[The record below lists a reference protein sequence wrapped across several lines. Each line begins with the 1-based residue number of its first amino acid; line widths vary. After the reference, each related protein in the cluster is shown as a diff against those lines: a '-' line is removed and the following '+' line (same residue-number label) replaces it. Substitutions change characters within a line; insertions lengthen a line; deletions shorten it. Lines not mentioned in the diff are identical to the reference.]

1 MIQRLWQALRL
12 MIGSGE
18 VIRTDVDRHPATAQ
32 IHGVDGEVLEAVPL
46 LSPWGVAAR
55 PPRGSRVLT
64 AALGA
69 SREQVVALSAAHIA
83 TPPPQLAEGEVALY
97 ALGGATLVLQADGSV
112 AVRGPL
118 RVEGDVS
125 DARGTMEEIR
135 AIFATHTHQT
145 PTGPTGPPDPP
156 GTSGS
161 VSTAALTG
169 SGAGAGGEDEESG
182 TQNRLSGETGDVWFY
197 DADLGAAALLDGGDP
212 GTVLTA
218 QGRGQRPGFLPVP
231 PNTNAA
237 LLTFGVLDGGG
248 P

>member
-83 TPPPQLAEGEVALY
+83 TPPPQLEEGEVALY
-97 ALGGATLVLQADGSV
+97 ALGGATVVLRTDGSV
-112 AVRGPL
+112 LVHGPL
-118 RVEGDVS
+118 RVEGDVF
-125 DARGTMEEIR
+125 DTRGSLNELR
-135 AIFATHTHQT
+135 QAFNLHLHQ
-145 PTGPTGPPDPP
+145 
-156 GTSGS
+156 
-161 VSTAALTG
+161 VTG
-169 SGAGAGGEDEESG
+169 STTS
-182 TQNRLSGETGDVWFY
+182 
-197 DADLGAAALLDGGDP
+197 
-212 GTVLTA
+212 
-218 QGRGQRPGFLPVP
+218 P
-231 PNTNAA
+231 PTPQ
-237 LLTFGVLDGGG
+237 V
-248 P
+248 